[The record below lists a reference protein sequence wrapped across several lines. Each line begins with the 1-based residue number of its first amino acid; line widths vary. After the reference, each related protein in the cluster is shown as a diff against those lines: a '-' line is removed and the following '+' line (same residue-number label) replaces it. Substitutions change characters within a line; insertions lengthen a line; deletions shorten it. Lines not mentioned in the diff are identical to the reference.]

1 VSTLITNI
9 GELVTNAPDAGSP
22 GAVPTGTGPAGT
34 GPAGTG
40 LTGPGPFAA
49 LRDAALITE
58 DGRVAWTGPAAH
70 APAADEVVDAGGR
83 AVLPGFVDSHA
94 HLVFA
99 GERGAEF
106 AARMAG
112 RPYLAGGIR
121 STVAATRTATDQEL
135 LSNLRSLAGEMLAQ
149 GTTTFECKSGY
160 GLTIV
165 DEQRSVA
172 LAAEVTS
179 EVTYLGA
186 HVVPPEFAEDPAGY
200 VRLVCGEMLAACAPH
215 ARWVDVFCERGAFGP
230 DEAAAVLAAGS
241 EAGLQSRVHAN
252 QLGEGP
258 GVQLAVAAGAASAD
272 HCTYLSNA
280 DIDALAS
287 SETVATL
294 LPGVEFCTRQPYP
307 DARRLLDAGATV
319 AIATDCNPGSCFTS
333 SMALCIALAVREMR
347 MTTEQAVWAAT
358 AGGARALRRA
368 DIGHLGVGACADL
381 VMLDSPSHAYL
392 AYRPGVPLVAAV
404 WQAGRLAGGRQP
416 RG

>member
-1 VSTLITNI
+1 MSILITNI
-9 GELVTNAPDAGSP
+9 GELVTNAPDARSP
-22 GAVPTGTGPAGT
+22 QAG
-34 GPAGTG
+34 G
-40 LTGPGPFAA
+40 FAA
-49 LRDAALITE
+49 MANAALVI
-58 DGRVAWTGPAAH
+58 DGGQVAWTGAAAR

-112 RPYLAGGIR
+112 RPYQAGGIR
-121 STVAATRTATDQEL
+121 ATVAATRAATDDEL
-135 LSNLRSLAGEMLAQ
+135 RSNLRRLAAEMLAQ

-160 GLTIV
+160 GLTTA

-172 LAAEVTS
+172 LAAEATA

-186 HVVPPEFAEDPAGY
+186 HVVPPEFAADPAGY
-200 VRLVCGEMLAACAPH
+200 VELVCGEMLAACAPH

-230 DEAAAVLAAGS
+230 DEAAAVLAAGAG
-241 EAGLQSRVHAN
+241 AGLQPRVHAN

-258 GVQLAVAAGAASAD
+258 GVRLAVSAGAASAD
-272 HCTYLSNA
+272 HCTYLSDA
-280 DIDALAS
+280 DVDALAS
-287 SETVATL
+287 GDTVATL
-294 LPGVEFCTRQPYP
+294 LPGVEFSTRQPFP
-307 DARRLLDAGATV
+307 DAGRLLAAGATV

-368 DIGHLGVGACADL
+368 DVGHLGIGARADL
-381 VMLDSPSHAYL
+381 VLLDAPSHAYL
-392 AYRPGVPLVAAV
+392 AYRPGVPLAAAV
-404 WQAGRLAGGRQP
+404 WQAGQLVAGDADS
-416 RG
+416 